1 MKSVIIKVLQH
12 EEIVRKPPVLIDVG
26 ASGGLPE
33 QWRLI
38 APFSISVAFDADTRD
53 FRISESCA
61 EGYKKLY
68 AINRLL
74 AAKTADEVNFYL
86 THSPHCSSSLL
97 PDILALRPWAFCQLF
112 DVQNVIKMSAVD
124 LKSALLSIGVY
135 YVDWYKSD
143 SQGADLRI
151 FSALS
156 EETIEK
162 VIVAEFEPGII
173 DAYIG
178 EDKLHQLMKHM
189 EQLPFWIT
197 SMQIK
202 GSLRIQQDDLASL
215 NFFQRKNIDSF
226 LKMAPG
232 WCEISYINNFE
243 KEEMGLREYL
253 LGWVFSSIKREHGFA
268 LHLANIGQS
277 RFRSHLFGEMINA
290 SRKSL
295 SQGYYR
301 LGLKGIKRIARML
314 TGVLK

>member
-12 EEIVRKPPVLIDVG
+12 EDIVRKPPVLIDVG
-26 ASGGLPE
+26 ASGGLPK

-38 APFSISVAFDADTRD
+38 APFSICVAFDADTRD
-53 FRISESCA
+53 FRISESCV

-68 AINRLL
+68 SINRLL
-74 AAKTADEVNFYL
+74 AAKTSDEVNFYL
-86 THSPHCSSSLL
+86 THSPYCSSSLL
-97 PDILALRPWAFCQLF
+97 PDITALRAWAFCQLF
-112 DVQNVIKMSAVD
+112 DVQKVARMPAVD
-124 LKSALLSIGVY
+124 LKSALLAIGVH

-143 SQGADLRI
+143 SQGTDLRI

-156 EETIEK
+156 TETIEK
-162 VIVAEFEPGII
+162 AIVAEFEPGII
-173 DAYIG
+173 DAYVG
-178 EDKLHQLMKHM
+178 EDKLHHLMAHM
-189 EQLPFWIT
+189 EQTPFWVT

-202 GSLRIQQDDLASL
+202 GSQRIQQDDLASL
-215 NFFQRKNIDSF
+215 NFFQRKKIDLF

-253 LGWVFSSIKREHGFA
+253 LGWVFSSIKKEHGFA

-277 RFRSHLFGEMINA
+277 RFRSALFGEMINA

-301 LGLKGIKRIARML
+301 MGLKSIKKIAGML
-314 TGVLK
+314 YGVLK